1 MFFPSRSRFHS
12 IPSLPLHSRSS
23 CFQLLSPLASF
34 VRYVQSGIWLS
45 VVKRLYS
52 CLKVLNLSCIYLS
65 PSEENSPPLSVP
77 LPHYTRN
84 LIKALFAPRVLISAA
99 RYGIAFPITIK
110 RSSWKHGPLLY
121 SITRRQL
128 HSETVKRG
136 SAKLAFHLTRLKT
149 RLTISCRFR
158 SHIVNVTVIIITI
171 YNIWDHLDSNL
182 QLSTYEYTI
191 RCGIKKRLCLLIR

>member
-121 SITRRQL
+121 SITATTTL
-128 HSETVKRG
+128 WNGEKRKCQTRF
-136 SAKLAFHLTRLKT
+136 SFNPFKNALNHFVSFSYCKRYSNYSNHL
-149 RLTISCRFR
+149 
-158 SHIVNVTVIIITI
+158 
-171 YNIWDHLDSNL
+171 
-182 QLSTYEYTI
+182 
-191 RCGIKKRLCLLIR
+191 

>member
-1 MFFPSRSRFHS
+1 MLTRRIAAYFV
-12 IPSLPLHSRSS
+12 LPPCFSPLVLVSSPFLLLHCSRSS

-65 PSEENSPPLSVP
+65 PSEENSPPLSVSASA
-77 LPHYTRN
+77 LSPHYTRN

-121 SITRRQL
+121 SITATTTL
-128 HSETVKRG
+128 WNGEKR
-136 SAKLAFHLTRLKT
+136 KCQTRFSFKPFKT
-149 RLTISCRFR
+149 LR
-158 SHIVNVTVIIITI
+158 
-171 YNIWDHLDSNL
+171 
-182 QLSTYEYTI
+182 
-191 RCGIKKRLCLLIR
+191 

>member
-1 MFFPSRSRFHS
+1 MFFPSRSRFQS
-12 IPSLPLHSRSS
+12 IPSPPLQSFILFSAT
-23 CFQLLSPLASF
+23 LPLASF

-65 PSEENSPPLSVP
+65 PSEENSPPLSVSASAP
-77 LPHYTRN
+77 SPHYTRN

-121 SITRRQL
+121 SITATTTL
-128 HSETVKRG
+128 WNGEKR
-136 SAKLAFHLTRLKT
+136 KCQTRFSFKPFKT
-149 RLTISCRFR
+149 LR
-158 SHIVNVTVIIITI
+158 
-171 YNIWDHLDSNL
+171 
-182 QLSTYEYTI
+182 
-191 RCGIKKRLCLLIR
+191 